1 MKIYNNII
9 AIYLYNAFLYV
20 VSYPKSSPTNTPQ
33 ICNSFNSA
41 AMMPVEK
48 VEIGDPF
55 NVLGILAKGDSE
67 IRVHLNFLVNHHSP
81 YQHCRKNAGIT
92 TRFSE
97 TSKPLSSRICIA
109 SFFLGW
115 LWRTKL
121 CLEKPQLNLMHPSPL
136 QASKPSKSTKY
147 CNNNQ

>member
-1 MKIYNNII
+1 MYNNMI
-9 AIYLYNAFLYV
+9 AIHLYNAFLYA
-20 VSYPKSSPTNTPQ
+20 VSYPKRGPTNTPQ

-55 NVLGILAKGDSE
+55 TVLGILAKRYSE
-67 IRVHLNFLVNHHSP
+67 IRVHLNFLVNHYSP
-81 YQHCRKNAGIT
+81 YQHCRKNVGIT

-109 SFFLGW
+109 TIFLGW
-115 LWRTKL
+115 L
-121 CLEKPQLNLMHPSPL
+121 
-136 QASKPSKSTKY
+136 
-147 CNNNQ
+147 